1 MEIKLAAI
9 DWAKAN
15 PADAKTVVNG
25 ALKELAGST
34 LSAAVLDRAFS
45 GIELTTDPVAAEFP
59 QLAQDSVDLP
69 RLSAFVDTFAQ
80 GPQTPELGAPCT
92 GGMG

>member
-1 MEIKLAAI
+1 M
-9 DWAKAN
+9 
-15 PADAKTVVNG
+15 
-25 ALKELAGST
+25 
-34 LSAAVLDRAFS
+34 
-45 GIELTTDPVAAEFP
+45 VATAWGR